1 MYLFTALIR
10 DPILQEKRV
19 EHVQFQKYAVELME
33 LVLGKT
39 FNQLDATLANI
50 HKANVVAQT
59 KIQFNA
65 DQLTQLIYQHL
76 LANGLEETA
85 YTLQREAGLNKK
97 NITTHNAPRIPLS
110 LFAHLNR

>member
-1 MYLFTALIR
+1 M
-10 DPILQEKRV
+10 

-85 YTLQREAGLNKK
+85 FTLQREAGLN
-97 NITTHNAPRIPLS
+97 NVATPSTALRTPHLS
-110 LFAHLNR
+110 PFSHLNR